1 MKLTIQELDLI
12 DCYLEQRKVDYLDF
26 KIELKDHLACETEK
40 SMENEKL
47 TFEDAFAKVQNK
59 WSYDLAEAKFTW
71 IFNNKRTYPKIV
83 FKKIRN
89 RYIVFFSL
97 TLVFAFLVG
106 SFPPY
111 FEMLTTY
118 ISPYNSVIKYV
129 IVFISFISLLG
140 FLKLNVLHKNKT
152 SYSGMFNQ
160 ILYSSI
166 SFIALIFIIDD
177 LFLMGIYFV
186 LYSFPFLIYY
196 YFKHQQFVKKY
207 DLI

>member
-1 MKLTIQELDLI
+1 MKLSAEQLDLI

-26 KIELKDHLACETEK
+26 KIELKDHLACETEM

-47 TFEDAFAKVQNK
+47 TFEDAFSKIQNN

-89 RYIVFFSL
+89 RFIVFFSL

-106 SFPPY
+106 CFPNY
-111 FEMLTTY
+111 FEILTTY
-118 ISPYNSVIKYV
+118 ISPYNSVIKYA
-129 IVFISFISLLG
+129 IVFICFISLLG

-160 ILYSSI
+160 ILYSTI

-186 LYSFPFLIYY
+186 MYSFPFLIYY
-196 YFKHQQFVKKY
+196 YWKHQQFVKKY
-207 DLI
+207 NLA